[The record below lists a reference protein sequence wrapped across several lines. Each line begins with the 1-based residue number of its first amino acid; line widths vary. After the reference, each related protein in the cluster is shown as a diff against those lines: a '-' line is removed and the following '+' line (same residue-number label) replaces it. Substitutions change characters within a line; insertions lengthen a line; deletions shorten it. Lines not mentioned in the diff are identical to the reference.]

1 MPGFRDRFSRT
12 DFFNIPEDSTQIM
25 LSRAFDAFDKH
36 THALYV
42 GDSIP
47 LPPLPTA
54 PALIGMDGHPADFT
68 TTATLTV
75 DAAWSQLDMA
85 SAGDSGLPDNYE
97 PVESAWYVPG
107 PTALID
113 VYTPNQST
121 TGTLVVDDANH
132 VIAACDTPGD
142 NDWFAVTLTAGVTY
156 QFGQYAY
163 AGGIPGMEGNGV
175 PLADAYLEIYDSAG
189 NLLSIADGGGPNTP
203 SGLDA
208 LMTFEAPSSG
218 TFYVNATSYDN
229 DGDGVGD
236 FAGDYEIFARTATG
250 TTYTTH
256 YDISSPLHSIDWGG
270 VLVNREHV
278 SVRNPDGME
287 GPRPTG
293 EPAANPADVVGNSL
307 GFPGKNVIYIYFAG
321 EGDLYANADSTIPAQ
336 VTAQDPYQYEIQAV
350 LTAAAEFAK
359 VADIV
364 YVSNYT
370 LNPTTHLYERD
381 PTIEYKPGPLGPETG
396 VKYATGVDGDGFDA
410 DFFYWSYP
418 GTPGPGISLLG
429 SMSPPDYGDEGT
441 AQFNSADERW
451 TAQML
456 QQGGFSFVTL
466 IHELGHGHGL
476 AHPHDT
482 GGGSSVMH
490 GVQTNGVPGDDGGA
504 GDFDLN
510 QGVNTMMSYNDG
522 WEKSPY
528 GQADTVNEGYGW
540 LGSLMALDIAVI
552 QDKYGVNEDWATGND
567 TYVLKDVN
575 EWGVYIDA
583 ATGQPAV
590 HDASNQATTRDGYYV
605 GQSTYYSCI
614 WDAGGTDAISYVGS
628 KNTTI
633 DLRAATLQYEY
644 GGAGWMSY
652 ATGIYGGFT
661 IANGV
666 TIENAVSGAGNDT
679 LIGNDVANILF
690 GGAGADNMAGG
701 LGNDTYYVD
710 NGLDVATEAAA
721 AGNDRVAAA
730 ASYVLA
736 AGSEIETLEAINLTD
751 TNAMDL
757 QGNEFGQ
764 AIIGND
770 GVNILRGDGGNDV
783 LLGLGG
789 GDYLVGGPGND
800 TMVGGL
806 GNDTYYVDGPGDVLL
821 EAAGQGADRV
831 AAIGSVVLAA
841 GQEIETLEA
850 VNLTDTN
857 AMDLQGNEFAQ
868 SIIGNDGVNILR
880 GDGGNDTIV
889 ALGGNDYLVGGA
901 GNDTLHGG
909 LGDDTY
915 YVDAGDA
922 VVEAAGQGTDRVAA
936 MASYTLS
943 ASAAIESLEA
953 VNLSDT
959 TSLNLTGNELGQSV
973 IGNAGAN
980 VINGGGG
987 NDTLVG
993 LGGADFFA
1001 FTTAL
1006 GAGNVDA
1013 IGDFQAGT
1021 DKFQLDDAVFTGLG
1035 LGALAAGAF
1044 VTGSAAGDADDRIIY
1059 NSATGQLFFDADGN
1073 GAGAAVQFATLASG
1087 LSLTASDFAVI

>member
-1 MPGFRDRFSRT
+1 MPVFRDRTSRSE
-12 DFFNIPEDSTQIM
+12 FFTLSGDDSTQIQF
-25 LSRAFDAFDKH
+25 SRFRAE
-36 THALYV
+36 
-42 GDSIP
+42 
-47 LPPLPTA
+47 
-54 PALIGMDGHPADFT
+54 
-68 TTATLTV
+68 
-75 DAAWSQLDMA
+75 AAWSQPDRA
-85 SAGDSGLPDNYE
+85 SAGDSGLPGNYQ

-113 VYTPNQST
+113 VYAPTAST
-121 TGTLVVDDANH
+121 TGTLVVDDPNH

-142 NDWFAVTLTAGVTY
+142 NDWFAVTLTAGQTY

-175 PLADAYLEIYDSAG
+175 PLADAYLEIYDSTG
-189 NLLSIADGGGPNTP
+189 HLLAIADGGGPNTP

-250 TTYTTH
+250 STVYTTH

-293 EPAANPADVVGNSL
+293 EPAADPATVEGNTL
-307 GFPGKNVIYIYFAG
+307 GHPGKNIIYIYFAG

-350 LTAAAEFAK
+350 LTAANEFAK

-364 YVSNYT
+364 YVSNYS

-381 PTIEYKPGPLGPETG
+381 PTIEYKPGPLGPEAG
-396 VKYATGVDGDGFDA
+396 VKYATGVADDGFDA

-456 QQGGFSFVTL
+456 QQGGFSFTTL
-466 IHELGHGHGL
+466 IHEFGHGHGL

-482 GGGSSVMH
+482 GGGSSIMP
-490 GVQTNGVPGDDGGA
+490 GVHPSGVPGDDGGA
-504 GDFDLN
+504 GDFELN
-510 QGVNTMMSYNDG
+510 QGVYTMMSYNDG

-590 HDASNQATTRDGYYV
+590 HDASNQATARDGYYV
-605 GQSTYYSCI
+605 GQGTYYSSI
-614 WDAGGTDAISYVGS
+614 WDANGNDSIVYVGAR
-628 KNTTI
+628 NANI
-633 DLRAATLQYEY
+633 DLRAATLRYEY

-666 TIENAVSGAGNDT
+666 TIENAITGSGNDT
-679 LIGNDVANILF
+679 LIGNAVANFLD
-690 GGAGADNMAGG
+690 GGAGADHI
-701 LGNDTYYVD
+701 
-710 NGLDVATEAAA
+710 
-721 AGNDRVAAA
+721 
-730 ASYVLA
+730 S
-736 AGSEIETLEAINLTD
+736 
-751 TNAMDL
+751 
-757 QGNEFGQ
+757 
-764 AIIGND
+764 
-770 GVNILRGDGGNDV
+770 
-783 LLGLGG
+783 
-789 GDYLVGGPGND
+789 
-800 TMVGGL
+800 
-806 GNDTYYVDGPGDVLL
+806 
-821 EAAGQGADRV
+821 
-831 AAIGSVVLAA
+831 
-841 GQEIETLEA
+841 
-850 VNLTDTN
+850 
-857 AMDLQGNEFAQ
+857 
-868 SIIGNDGVNILR
+868 
-880 GDGGNDTIV
+880 
-889 ALGGNDYLVGGA
+889 GGA
-901 GNDTLHGG
+901 GNDTIVVDNYGDVVTELVGEGRDVVYARSDYVLTAGSYVEVLSSIAQSGTGALQLTGNEFAQEIYGNAGANFIDGGAGADYMAG
-909 LGDDTY
+909 LGGNDSYVVDNGSDIVFEGAGGGTRDVVYARADFVLSAGSQVEVLTALSQDGSSLVHLTGNELANELYGSAGANFLDGGGGADSLVGFGGNDTY
-915 YVDAGDA
+915 VVDNLGDIVTEANGAGRDVVYARANYV
-922 VVEAAGQGTDRVAA
+922 
-936 MASYTLS
+936 LS
-943 ASAAIESLEA
+943 AGMEIEVLSAQS
-953 VNLSDT
+953 
-959 TSLNLTGNELGQSV
+959 TSGTGALNLTGNGFGNE
-973 IGNAGAN
+973 IYGNAGAN
-980 VINGGGG
+980 VIDGGGG
-987 NDTLVG
+987 ADYLAG
-993 LGGADFFA
+993 FGGADSFA
-1001 FTTAL
+1001 FTTSL
-1006 GAGNVDA
+1006 GGGNVDQ

-1021 DKFQLDDAVFTGLG
+1021 DKIALDDAVFTGIGG
-1035 LGALAAGAF
+1035 LGSLGSGAF
-1044 VTGSAAGDADDRIIY
+1044 ASGTAAGDADDRIIY
-1059 NSATGQLFFDADGN
+1059 DQATGRILFDADGS
-1073 GAGAAVQFATLASG
+1073 GAGAAVLFATVQAGTILA
-1087 LSLTASDFAVI
+1087 ASDFQVI